1 MQRAKEYPLLIGV
14 AKGGKSKIW
23 AAYIEYDPL
32 LNKAIA
38 VMEYGQIDGKK
49 QTSTREYT
57 EGKVKRTALE
67 QCIQETDRKWTDKK
81 EKEGYVEQST
91 LHVMPEPAVKAKT
104 SKKSSSSSS
113 SSKSPRVSKK
123 SPPKL
128 LLAPSASLAGTR
140 LPLPILPMLAKTYE
154 PSTAKKKRND
164 IVFPCF
170 VQPKLDGLRCI
181 MYLHDGEIIAQSRAG
196 GHFKSIEQITNSL
209 RPFFKSHPE
218 VVLDGE
224 LYTKEIPFEVLAGI
238 IKKKKITADDSVI
251 LETITYNVYD
261 IVDLTAPL
269 HARIL
274 FLREYFESGQYP
286 RIKFV
291 DTFMANTL
299 ADFRTYFREFVDK
312 GGYEGIMLRN
322 ISGLYITN
330 YRSDDLQKYK
340 EFMEEEFRIIGF
352 AEGDGHD
359 KGTVKWICETSDG
372 KSFTVRPRGTV
383 AYRKE
388 LFRNGSAYVGKLLT
402 VIFQEYTEEGKPRF
416 PVGKAVR
423 DGY

>member
-23 AAYIEYDPL
+23 AAYIDYDPV
-32 LNKAIA
+32 LNKAVA
-38 VMEYGQIDGKK
+38 FMEYGQIDGKK
-49 QTSTREYT
+49 QTSIREYT
-57 EGKVKRTALE
+57 AGKVKRTVLE

-81 EKEGYVEQST
+81 EKEGYVEQSM
-91 LHVMPEPAVKAKT
+91 LEAVQPAQQTSPVRAKT
-104 SKKSSSSSS
+104 SKKSSSSG
-113 SSKSPRVSKK
+113 SKSPRKSASSKK
-123 SPPKL
+123 SPPKSV
-128 LLAPSASLAGTR
+128 LATGTT

-154 PSTAKKKRND
+154 PSAAKKKRKD

-181 MYLHDGEIIAQSRAG
+181 VYMHDGEIVAQSRTG
-196 GHFKSIEQITNSL
+196 NHFKSMERITSSL
-209 RPFFKSHPE
+209 RPFFQQHPA

-224 LYTKEIPFEVLAGI
+224 LYTKDIPFEVLAGI
-238 IKKKKITADDSVI
+238 IKKQKITADDSVI

-261 IVDLTAPL
+261 IVDLTAPF
-269 HARIL
+269 HQRIL

-291 DTFMANTL
+291 ETLMVDTI
-299 ADFRTYFREFVDK
+299 ADFRKSFSEFVAN
-312 GGYEGIMLRN
+312 GYEGIMLRN
-322 ISGLYITN
+322 VSGLYITN

-372 KSFTVRPRGTV
+372 KPFTVRPRGTV
-383 AYRKE
+383 AHRKE
-388 LFRNGSAYVGKLLT
+388 LFQNGSAYVGKLLT

>member
-23 AAYIEYDPL
+23 SAYIEYDPI

-49 QTSTREYT
+49 QTSIREYT
-57 EGKVKRTALE
+57 AGKVKRTVLE

-81 EKEGYVEQST
+81 EKEGYVEQSQPGPD
-91 LHVMPEPAVKAKT
+91 VQVVPARTKT
-104 SKKSSSSSS
+104 SKKSSG
-113 SSKSPRVSKK
+113 SKSPRASKK
-123 SPPKL
+123 SPPK
-128 LLAPSASLAGTR
+128 AKSPSVGTS

-154 PSTAKKKRND
+154 PSTAKKKRKD

-181 MYLHDGEIIAQSRAG
+181 MYLHDGEIVAQSRTG
-196 GHFKSIEQITNSL
+196 NHFKSMERITNSL

-224 LYTKEIPFEVLAGI
+224 LYTKDIPFEVLAGI
-238 IKKKKITADDSVI
+238 IKKQKITADDSVI

-261 IVDLTAPL
+261 IVDLTAPF

-286 RIKFV
+286 RIQFVETLMV
-291 DTFMANTL
+291 DTVV
-299 ADFRTYFREFVDK
+299 DFRKLFSEFVAN
-312 GGYEGIMLRN
+312 GYEGIMLRN
-322 ISGLYITN
+322 VSGLYITN

-372 KSFTVRPRGTV
+372 KPFTVRPRGTV
-383 AYRKE
+383 AHRKE
-388 LFRNGSAYVGKLLT
+388 LFQNGSAYVGKLLT

>member
-23 AAYIEYDPL
+23 LAYIDYDPI

-49 QTSTREYT
+49 QTSIREYT
-57 EGKVKRTALE
+57 AGKVKRTVLE
-67 QCIQETDRKWTDKK
+67 QCIQETDRKWMDKK
-81 EKEGYVEQST
+81 EKEGYVEQSMLQAQPIQNASPVRT
-91 LHVMPEPAVKAKT
+91 KITKI

-113 SSKSPRVSKK
+113 SSKKSPKK
-123 SPPKL
+123 SA
-128 LLAPSASLAGTR
+128 LATGTT

-154 PSTAKKKRND
+154 PSATKKKRKD

-181 MYLHDGEIIAQSRAG
+181 MYLHDGEIVAQSRTG
-196 GHFKSIEQITNSL
+196 NHFKSMERITSSL
-209 RPFFKSHPE
+209 RPFFQQHPD

-224 LYTKEIPFEVLAGI
+224 LYTKDIPFEVLAGI
-238 IKKKKITADDSVI
+238 IKKQKITADDSVI
-251 LETITYNVYD
+251 LETIAYNVYD
-261 IVDLTAPL
+261 IVDLAAPF
-269 HARIL
+269 HERIL

-291 DTFMANTL
+291 ETLMVDTV
-299 ADFRTYFREFVDK
+299 ADFRKCFSDFVAN
-312 GGYEGIMLRN
+312 GYEGIMLRN
-322 ISGLYITN
+322 VAGLYITN

-372 KSFTVRPRGTV
+372 KPFTVRPRGTV
-383 AYRKE
+383 AHRKE
-388 LFRNGSAYVGKLLT
+388 LFQNGSAYVGKLLT

>member
-23 AAYIEYDPL
+23 AAYIDYDPI

-49 QTSTREYT
+49 QTSIREYT
-57 EGKVKRTALE
+57 VGKVKRTVLE

-81 EKEGYVEQST
+81 EKEGYVEQS
-91 LHVMPEPAVKAKT
+91 MFEAAQPAHQISPVRTKI
-104 SKKSSSSSS
+104 SKKSSSSG
-113 SSKSPRVSKK
+113 SKSPRKGSSSKK
-123 SPPKL
+123 SSPKL
-128 LLAPSASLAGTR
+128 SSTAGTL

-154 PSTAKKKRND
+154 PSAAKKKRKD

-181 MYLHDGEIIAQSRAG
+181 MYLRDGEIVAQSRTG
-196 GHFKSIEQITNSL
+196 NHFKSMERITSSL
-209 RPFFKSHPE
+209 RPFFQQHPA

-224 LYTKEIPFEVLAGI
+224 LYTKDIPFEVLAGI
-238 IKKKKITADDSVI
+238 IKKQKITEGDSVI

-261 IVDLTAPL
+261 IVDLTAPF
-269 HARIL
+269 HQRIL
-274 FLREYFESGQYP
+274 FLREYFESGQFP

-291 DTFMANTL
+291 ETLMVDTI
-299 ADFRTYFREFVDK
+299 ADFRRSFSEFVAN
-312 GGYEGIMLRN
+312 GYEGIMLRN
-322 ISGLYITN
+322 VSGLYITN

-359 KGTVKWICETSDG
+359 KGTVKWICETTDG
-372 KSFTVRPRGTV
+372 KPFTVRPRGTV
-383 AYRKE
+383 AHRKE
-388 LFRNGSAYVGKLLT
+388 LFQNGSAYVGKLLT

-416 PVGKAVR
+416 PVGKAIR

>member
-23 AAYIEYDPL
+23 LAYIDYDPV
-32 LNKAIA
+32 LNRAIA

-49 QTSTREYT
+49 QTSIREYT
-57 EGKVKRTALE
+57 VGKVKRTTLE
-67 QCIQETDRKWTDKK
+67 QCIQETDRKWMDKK
-81 EKEGYVEQST
+81 EKEGYVEQSM
-91 LHVMPEPAVKAKT
+91 LPEQPIQKASPVRVKT

-113 SSKSPRVSKK
+113 SSKSSSKK
-123 SPPKL
+123 SPPK
-128 LLAPSASLAGTR
+128 SSLTTGTT

-154 PSTAKKKRND
+154 PSAAKKKRKD

-181 MYLHDGEIIAQSRAG
+181 MYFHDGEIVAQSRTG
-196 GHFKSIEQITNSL
+196 NHFKSMERITSSL
-209 RPFFKSHPE
+209 RPFFQQHPA

-224 LYTKEIPFEVLAGI
+224 LYTKDIPFEVLAGI
-238 IKKKKITADDSVI
+238 IKKQKITADDSVI

-261 IVDLTAPL
+261 IVDLTSPF
-269 HARIL
+269 HQRIL

-291 DTFMANTL
+291 ETLMVDTIP
-299 ADFRTYFREFVDK
+299 DFRKSFSEFVAN
-312 GGYEGIMLRN
+312 GYEGIMLRN
-322 ISGLYITN
+322 VSGLYITN

-372 KSFTVRPRGTV
+372 KPFTVRPRGTV
-383 AYRKE
+383 AHRKE
-388 LFRNGSAYVGKLLT
+388 LFQNGSAYVGKLLT

-416 PVGKAVR
+416 PVGKAIR